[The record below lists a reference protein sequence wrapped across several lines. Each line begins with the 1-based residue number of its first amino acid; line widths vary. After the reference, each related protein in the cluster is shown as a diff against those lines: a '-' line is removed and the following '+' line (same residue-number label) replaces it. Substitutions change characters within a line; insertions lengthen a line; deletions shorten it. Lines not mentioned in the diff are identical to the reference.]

1 MKEIQRSRAASAAEL
16 EAVHS
21 AAHVATMQRKAE
33 EDAPCV
39 VADFEEPPDNT
50 TYMAESSF
58 DDALKVCRAPKL
70 PRMPWLHRERL
81 QNSTILSTL
90 AMLNL
95 LSPLRPLASMPGS
108 QSSWSLV
115 G

>member
-1 MKEIQRSRAASAAEL
+1 M
-16 EAVHS
+16 HS
-21 AAHVATMQRKAE
+21 AAHVATMQRKAK

-58 DDALKVCRAPKL
+58 DDALKVRRALVLPKL
-70 PRMPWLHRERL
+70 PWSHRRRL
-81 QNSTILSTL
+81 QNSTVLSTL
-90 AMLNL
+90 LILNL
-95 LSPLRPLASMPGS
+95 LGPLRPLASMPGS
-108 QSSWSLV
+108 LPE